1 MVLSSPAV
9 RLAVLVIGGVVLLP
23 VVYRYFVIPI
33 LLWRRQPT
41 GGLSRYATVDDMA
54 EMPRPASAYLAHQA
68 LILGRLG
75 FTPSTPFHEWND
87 GGYMMY
93 HQVHVHRQT
102 GDVATIGLLMRTG
115 SPEIVNVTRTFRSMF
130 ASPGD
135 VWTAHSPMAASAP
148 DTPGTSVFRVGRVV
162 QFGPDDLERLY
173 QMHRVFVRRTRTT
186 PQRRALMTDPIEY
199 QRELEQTGRRDMVA
213 SGWFWENATNQLQK
227 TLKGAFLSVWRELIP
242 WCWKHR
248 FAEHDLATS
257 LLEQVIR
264 ELARDRAITSGNQP
278 RRTPRPNIVARP
290 DLA

>member
-1 MVLSSPAV
+1 VSVEMVLSV
-9 RLAVLVIGGVVLLP
+9 VGGLLLLP
-23 VVYRYFVIPI
+23 VAYRYLVIPI

-41 GGLSRYATVDDMA
+41 GGASRYATVDDMA

-75 FTPSTPFHEWND
+75 FAPSAPFHEWND

-93 HQVHVHRQT
+93 HQVHVHRLT
-102 GDVATIGLLMRTG
+102 GDVATIGLLMKTE
-115 SPEIVNVTRTFRSMF
+115 SPEIVNVSRTFRSVF

-135 VWTAHSPMAASAP
+135 VWTAHSPMGSSSP
-148 DTPGTSVFRVGRVV
+148 DTPGTAIFRVGRVV

-173 QMHRVFVRRTRTT
+173 QMHRAFVRRSRTT
-186 PQRRALMTDPIEY
+186 PQLRAPLTDPIEY
-199 QRELEQTGRRDMVA
+199 HREIEQAGRRDMLA
-213 SGWFWENATNQLQK
+213 SGWFRENTANQLQK

-242 WCWKHR
+242 WAWKLR

-257 LLEQVIR
+257 LLEEVMR
-264 ELARDRAITSGNQP
+264 ELARDGAITLGNQP
-278 RRTPRPNIVARP
+278 RRTPRPSIVVRP